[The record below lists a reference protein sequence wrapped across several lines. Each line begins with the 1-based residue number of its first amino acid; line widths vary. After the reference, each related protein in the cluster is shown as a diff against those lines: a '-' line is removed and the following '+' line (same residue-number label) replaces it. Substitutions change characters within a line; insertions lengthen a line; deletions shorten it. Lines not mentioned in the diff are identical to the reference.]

1 MFVERISKTL
11 HLSIKQ
17 AMQKLDQAR
26 EKMQE
31 TDREFNS
38 ARTRAKKAKQNFE
51 RIKKER
57 HNKFTECFEH
67 VANEIDLIY
76 KV

>member
-1 MFVERISKTL
+1 
-11 HLSIKQ
+11 
-17 AMQKLDQAR
+17 MQKLDQAR

-31 TDREFNS
+31 TDREFNT

-76 KV
+76 KVYFYLFKTYIFFK

>member
-1 MFVERISKTL
+1 
-11 HLSIKQ
+11 
-17 AMQKLDQAR
+17 MQKLDQAR

-51 RIKKER
+51 RIKKDR
-57 HNKFTECFEH
+57 HTKFTECFEH

-76 KV
+76 KVFLLLE

>member
-1 MFVERISKTL
+1 
-11 HLSIKQ
+11 
-17 AMQKLDQAR
+17 
-26 EKMQE
+26 MQE

-38 ARTRAKKAKQNFE
+38 ARSRAKKAKQNFE

-57 HNKFTECFEH
+57 HTKFTECFEH

-76 KV
+76 KVQRVQSYLCVDFQCNIVRIFF

>member
-1 MFVERISKTL
+1 
-11 HLSIKQ
+11 
-17 AMQKLDQAR
+17 MQKLDQAR

-38 ARTRAKKAKQNFE
+38 ARSRAKKAKQNFE

-57 HNKFTECFEH
+57 HTKFTECFEH

-76 KV
+76 KVYLNFLLCNIYSLK

>member
-1 MFVERISKTL
+1 ML
-11 HLSIKQ
+11 LQ

-57 HNKFTECFEH
+57 HTKFTECFEH

-76 KV
+76 KVI